1 MPGVAEQLL
10 LLLLLGRVQGLR
22 GTPAISL
29 PHVLLLL
36 RRLPGLVSAAE
47 LGFRAQLR
55 HQQFVRELVE
65 EAIR

>member
-1 MPGVAEQLL
+1 VPAVAVQLL
-10 LLLLLGRVQGLR
+10 LPSHLQGLR

-36 RRLPGLVSAAE
+36 RLLPGLVSAAE

-55 HQQFVRELVE
+55 HQQLVRELVE
-65 EAIR
+65 EAVR

>member
-1 MPGVAEQLL
+1 MSLL
-10 LLLLLGRVQGLR
+10 LLLPGHVQGLR

-36 RRLPGLVSAAE
+36 RRLPGLVSSCE
-47 LGFRAQLR
+47 LGFRGQLR
-55 HQQFVRELVE
+55 HHQFVRELIE